1 MKQAAAFP
9 ARCLQNNP
17 PSEHL
22 FLELFA
28 FLVANGARGLASR
41 LAGSLALTATT
52 LLHTFLQI
60 SGRQS
65 SDSLSFSL
73 FSFAIINKHPQ
84 KTQLSIA

>member
-9 ARCLQNNP
+9 ARCLRNNP

-60 SGRQS
+60 PGRQS
-65 SDSLSFSL
+65 SDSLHSL
-73 FSFAIINKHPQ
+73 CSP
-84 KTQLSIA
+84 LL